1 MTLAELI
8 IEDASAR
15 GLRHYFGLPGGGFPL
30 DLLEAGRQR
39 GVELVSVAHESSA
52 AIMAGYYGHFMKTAG
67 IAVSIKGVGA
77 GNLVGGALNAFME
90 RMPLVCLCEA
100 APTATA
106 GFDLA
111 QTCEQSEL
119 FRPAAKFQVT
129 LTECGVEDTVNHAVA
144 IAIDGRPGPTVI
156 HLPADLSQL
165 ECGEPKPVEPP
176 TADEPSDEARLGAL
190 RERIGKARRPL
201 IIAGSDILR
210 AGAEGEL
217 RRLAENIEAAVL
229 VGMDAKGVLPEPSGR
244 FAGIFTGH
252 VGTTFEAAFLKRA
265 DLVIVMG
272 MDSLMREALWY
283 SPTPTCELVARESYR
298 SFSPNPEIRV
308 DGNLRFSLKRLGGL
322 VQPGF
327 STEEIREVRKPVMR
341 LFERPGGVRFA
352 FQDILDLTREILP
365 AEGALFSETGAHVRI
380 LEELWPVDRPN
391 VFFGTTGGRTMG
403 LMLPAILGAKL
414 ARPEQAMIGI
424 GADGSLLMRLGELET
439 FARASLRVPLVIVND
454 QALGTIK
461 SRQKSRGMP
470 EHGLGFYPVDYAAA
484 ARACGL
490 EGVVAETP
498 EEFQRALRG
507 AMVADVATI
516 IDARVDPQAYQD
528 AFPGSIGVVS

>member
-1 MTLAELI
+1 M
-8 IEDASAR
+8 EDASAR

-39 GVELVSVAHESSA
+39 GVEMVSVAHESSA
-52 AIMAGYYGHFMKTAG
+52 AIMAGYYGHFKKSAG
-67 IAVSIKGVGA
+67 IAISIKGVGA
-77 GNLVGGALNAFME
+77 GNLVGGALNAFLE
-90 RMPLVCLCEA
+90 RMPLVCLCESTA
-100 APTATA
+100 TATA

-111 QTCEQSEL
+111 QTCDQSEL
-119 FRPAAKFQVT
+119 FRPAVKFQAN
-129 LTECGVEDTVNHAVA
+129 LTECGVEDTLNRAVT
-144 IAIDGRPGPTVI
+144 IAIDGRPGPTAI

-176 TADEPSDEARLGAL
+176 SAEEPPDEANLEAL
-190 RERIGKARRPL
+190 RERIGKASRPL

-210 AGAEGEL
+210 AGADGEL
-217 RRLAENIEAAVL
+217 RQLAENIEAAVL

-272 MDSLMREALWY
+272 MDPLMREALWY

-308 DGNLRFSLKRLGGL
+308 DGNLKFSLKWLGGL

-327 STEEIREVRKPVMR
+327 STEEITEVRKPVMR
-341 LFERPGGVRFA
+341 LFERSGGVRFA
-352 FQDILDLTREILP
+352 FQDILDLTREMLP

-439 FARASLRVPLVIVND
+439 LARAGQRVPLVIVND

-470 EHGLGFYPVDYAAA
+470 EHGLNFYPVDYAAV

-490 EGVVAETP
+490 KGVVVETP
-498 EEFQRALRG
+498 EEFQRALRE

>member
-1 MTLAELI
+1 MTLAELLMK
-8 IEDASAR
+8 DASVR

-30 DLLEAGRQR
+30 DLLEAGRR
-39 GVELVSVAHESSA
+39 CGVQMVSVAHESSA
-52 AIMAGYYGHFMKTAG
+52 AIMAGYYGYFKKTAG
-67 IAVSIKGVGA
+67 IAISIKGVGA
-77 GNLVGGALNAFME
+77 GNLVGGALNAYLE

-100 APTATA
+100 ASTATA
-106 GFDLA
+106 GFELA
-111 QTCEQSEL
+111 QTCDQSEL
-119 FRPAAKFQVT
+119 FRPAVKFQAS
-129 LTECGVEDTVNHAVA
+129 LTECGVEDIVSRAVT

-156 HLPADLSQL
+156 DLPADLSQL
-165 ECGEPKPVEPP
+165 ECGEPKPVES
-176 TADEPSDEARLGAL
+176 PSAERTPDEAKLEAL
-190 RERIGKARRPL
+190 RGRIGEARHPL

-217 RRLAENIEAAVL
+217 RQLAGNIEAAVL
-229 VGMDAKGVLPEPSGR
+229 VGMDAKGVLSELSGR

-252 VGTTFEAAFLKRA
+252 VGTTFEAAFLKGA
-265 DLVIVMG
+265 DLVIVVG
-272 MDSLMREALWY
+272 MDPLMREALWY
-283 SPTPTCELVARESYR
+283 SPTPSCELVARESYS

-308 DGNLRFSLKRLGGL
+308 DGNLRISLKRLAGL

-327 STEEIREVRKPVMR
+327 STEEIRALRKPVIR
-341 LFERPGGVRFA
+341 LFERPTRVRFA

-365 AEGALFSETGAHVRI
+365 AQGALFSESGAHVRV
-380 LEELWPVDRPN
+380 LEELWPVDRPD

-439 FARASLRVPLVIVND
+439 MARTGVRVPLVIVND

-461 SRQKSRGMP
+461 SRQKTRGMP
-470 EHGLGFYPVDYAAA
+470 EHGLDFYPVDYAAV

-490 EGVVAETP
+490 EGVVVETP
-498 EEFQRALRG
+498 EEFRRALRE
-507 AMVADVATI
+507 AMVADVATL

-528 AFPGSIGVVS
+528 AFPGSIGVVG

>member
-8 IEDASAR
+8 MEDASAR

-30 DLLEAGRQR
+30 DLLEAARQR

-52 AIMAGYYGHFMKTAG
+52 AIVAGYYGHFKKTAG
-67 IAVSIKGVGA
+67 IAISIKGVGA

-100 APTATA
+100 APTVTA

-111 QTCEQSEL
+111 QTCDQSGL
-119 FRPAAKFQVT
+119 FRPAVKFQAT
-129 LTECGVEDTVNHAVA
+129 LTECGVEDTLNRAVT
-144 IAIDGRPGPTVI
+144 IAIDGRPGPTAI

-165 ECGEPKPVEPP
+165 ECGEPKPVEPSS
-176 TADEPSDEARLGAL
+176 AEEPPDEANLEAL
-190 RERIGKARRPL
+190 RERIGKASRPL

-210 AGAEGEL
+210 AGADGEL

-272 MDSLMREALWY
+272 MDPLMREALWY

-308 DGNLRFSLKRLGGL
+308 DGNLKFSLKWLGGL

-327 STEEIREVRKPVMR
+327 STEEITEMRKPVMR

-365 AEGALFSETGAHVRI
+365 AQGALFSETGAHVRI

-439 FARASLRVPLVIVND
+439 LARASRRVPLVIVND

-470 EHGLGFYPVDYAAA
+470 EHGLDFYPVDYAAA

-490 EGVVAETP
+490 EGVVVETP
-498 EEFQRALRG
+498 EEFQCALRG